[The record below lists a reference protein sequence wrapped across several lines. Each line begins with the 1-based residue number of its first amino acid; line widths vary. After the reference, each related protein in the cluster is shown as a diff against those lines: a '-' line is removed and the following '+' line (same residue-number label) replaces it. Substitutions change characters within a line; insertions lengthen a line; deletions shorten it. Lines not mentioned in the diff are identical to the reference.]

1 VVNVEVTEYA
11 KKKAK
16 KYQILKQLD
25 KQVKFLAE
33 NPRHPSLK
41 LQPLVE
47 SNKEIWKFRI
57 TKNYW
62 GLVEKIYCN
71 LRVHDVIKH
80 LK

>member
-1 VVNVEVTEYA
+1 MVNVEVTEYA

-16 KYQILKQLD
+16 KYQVLKRLD

-57 TKNYW
+57 TKHYW
-62 GLVEKIYCN
+62 GLVAKIYGD